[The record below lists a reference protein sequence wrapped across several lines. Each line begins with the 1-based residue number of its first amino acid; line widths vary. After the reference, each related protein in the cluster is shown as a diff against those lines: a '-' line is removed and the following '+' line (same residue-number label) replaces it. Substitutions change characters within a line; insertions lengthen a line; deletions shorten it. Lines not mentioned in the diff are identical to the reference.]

1 MVKLLAFLTRGR
13 ELDPGLIHS
22 FGRDFKPR
30 SHDNFSG
37 QLLTSTY
44 SEEAGD
50 YANPNDVL
58 GQRDCLDFRPDIAD
72 IKCTSTNR
80 CSISDSL
87 LLQIFTVVELLFRDI
102 KL

>member
-13 ELDPGLIHS
+13 ELDPGIIHS

-37 QLLTSTY
+37 QLLTGTY
-44 SEEAGD
+44 SDEAGD
-50 YANPNDVL
+50 YAVPNVL
-58 GQRDCLDFRPDIAD
+58 GQRDCLDFRPDIVD
-72 IKCTSTNR
+72 INCTTTNR
-80 CSISDSL
+80 CSTSDSL
-87 LLQIFTVVELLFRDI
+87 LLQIFTVVELLFRHI

>member
-1 MVKLLAFLTRGR
+1 MGR

-37 QLLTSTY
+37 QLLTKTY

-50 YANPNDVL
+50 CAVPNVL

-72 IKCTSTNR
+72 IKCTTITGVLPAILFYFR
-80 CSISDSL
+80 FSL
-87 LLQIFTVVELLFRDI
+87 LSNFRDI